1 MFNLSFLTTLEKK
14 SQNGFDCQNF
24 YINHVIV
31 IQFGKKRK
39 KKGNIQS
46 KLFEELQI
54 KLNNIKYEIL
64 SFAFLHEY
72 EVSFRKKK
80 EKKSRICVYLQTIR
94 TINHPYFPKKKK
106 KSLIHTIRS

>member
-1 MFNLSFLTTLEKK
+1 M
-14 SQNGFDCQNF
+14 
-24 YINHVIV
+24 
-31 IQFGKKRK
+31 GKKEK
-39 KKGNIQS
+39 KKGNIQT

-106 KSLIHTIRS
+106 IPNSYHKKLSSLVLNDILSLIHKKKKKISALTFNQLHN